1 MDIVPANRRKGERR
15 AEERIPSPT
24 ERRVR
29 DRIPRPTKIVYSLG
43 TAIDMWGIW
52 LYPAVAFA
60 VFNMYLG
67 IQPWL
72 VGLALTLI
80 RVWDAL
86 VDPIVGWLS
95 DNLRSKH
102 GRRRPFILI
111 AGILSGLFLPILF
124 LVSPS
129 WVEIK
134 FLGLSVVFWYMIF
147 STMVYIPIISAFTVP
162 YYSLSAE
169 MTPDYEERTSIMAY
183 RSMAQKVSELG
194 NFYALRFTNL
204 AWFLIPGTAQKNTL
218 RGVQVYTAILGVVMA
233 IFAITIFLKTKERYY
248 DKVVVK
254 VKERISILSG
264 FGETLRNKS
273 FRQMMVMGGAFTLG
287 TSMVGSLGYYAT
299 VFYVSGGDK
308 IVGDNWQFWMGVA
321 FMVGGLLGVPLHA
334 TLAHHIGKRH
344 AAVVAC
350 CIGICGYGGSWF
362 LYTPAIQWL
371 QTISSCLMGMCAASL
386 WMLHSSIGAD
396 IIDDDELNTRER
408 REGSFTAC
416 ASYILK
422 LGNSLGYYVSGLILT
437 WVGFTW
443 KLKVQA
449 PQTILGIRASLA
461 SLPVIGLIVA
471 IIFVLRVP
479 LTKQKVEEIRD
490 RLEERRGTV

>member
-1 MDIVPANRRKGERR
+1 MQEADVVNGKKPL
-15 AEERIPSPT
+15 
-24 ERRVR
+24 R
-29 DRIPRPTKIVYSLG
+29 DRLPILTKASYSLG
-43 TAIDMWGIW
+43 TAVDMWGIW

-60 VFNMYLG
+60 VFNIYLG
-67 IQPWL
+67 VQPWL

-80 RVWDAL
+80 RVWDAI

-95 DNLRSKH
+95 DNLRSRY

-111 AGILSGLFLPILF
+111 AGILSGLMLPILF

-134 FLGLSVVFWYMIF
+134 FLGVTVVFWYMLL

-162 YYSLSAE
+162 YYSLGAE
-169 MTPDYEERTSIMAY
+169 MSPDYEERTSIMAY
-183 RSMAQKVSELG
+183 RSAAQKISELG

-204 AWFLIPGTAQKNTL
+204 AWFLIPGTGQKNTL
-218 RGVQVYTAILGVVMA
+218 LGVRVYTAILGVVMA
-233 IFAITIFLKTKERYY
+233 IFAITIFFRVKERYY
-248 DKVVVK
+248 EKVVVK
-254 VKERISILSG
+254 VKEKISILSG

-273 FRQMMVMGGAFTLG
+273 FRKMMVMGAAFTLG
-287 TSMVGSLGYYAT
+287 TSMVGSLGYYTT
-299 VFYVSGGDK
+299 VFYVAGGDK
-308 IVGDNWQFWMGVA
+308 IIGDNWQFWMGVA
-321 FMVGGLLGVPLHA
+321 FMLGGLIGVPLHA
-334 TLAHHIGKRH
+334 NLSHRIGKRE

-350 CIGICGYGGSWF
+350 LIGICGYGGSWF
-362 LYTPAIQWL
+362 LYTPAIIWL
-371 QTISSCLMGMCAASL
+371 QTIASGLMGMCAASL

-396 IIDDDELNTRER
+396 IIDDDELNTHER

-422 LGNSLGYYVSGLILT
+422 LGNSLGYYFSGLILT

-449 PQTILGIRASLA
+449 PETILGIRASLA
-461 SLPVIGLIVA
+461 SLPIAGLIIA

-479 LTKQKVEEIRD
+479 LTKQRTEEIRR

>member
-1 MDIVPANRRKGERR
+1 
-15 AEERIPSPT
+15 
-24 ERRVR
+24 
-29 DRIPRPTKIVYSLG
+29 
-43 TAIDMWGIW
+43 
-52 LYPAVAFA
+52 
-60 VFNMYLG
+60 MYLG
-67 IQPWL
+67 IEPWL

-80 RVWDAL
+80 RVWDAI
-86 VDPIVGWLS
+86 VDPVVGWLS
-95 DNLRSKH
+95 DNLRSKY

-111 AGILSGLFLPILF
+111 AGILSGLLLPILF
-124 LVSPS
+124 LISPS
-129 WVEIK
+129 WVGIK

-147 STMVYIPIISAFTVP
+147 STMFYIPIISAFTVP
-162 YYSLSAE
+162 YYSLGAE

-204 AWFLIPGTAQKNTL
+204 AWFLIPGTGQKNTL
-218 RGVQVYTAILGVVMA
+218 LGIQVYTAILGVVMA
-233 IFAITIFLKTKERYY
+233 IFAIIIFFKTKERYY

-273 FRQMMVMGGAFTLG
+273 FRQMIIMGGAFTLG

-299 VFYVSGGDK
+299 VFYVSAGDK
-308 IVGDNWQFWMGVA
+308 IIGDNWQFWMGVA
-321 FMVGGLLGVPLHA
+321 FMVGGLIGVPLHA
-334 TLAHHIGKRH
+334 FLAHHIGKRH

-371 QTISSCLMGMCAASL
+371 QTIASGLMGMCAASL

-396 IIDDDELNTRER
+396 IIDDDELNTHER

-422 LGNSLGYYVSGLILT
+422 LGNSLGYYFSGLILT

-449 PQTILGIRASLA
+449 PETILGIRASLA
-461 SLPVIGLIVA
+461 SLPIAGLVVA
-471 IIFVLRVP
+471 IIFVMRVP
-479 LTKQKVEEIRD
+479 LTKQKVEEIR
-490 RLEERRGTV
+490 RKLEERRGQV

>member
-1 MDIVPANRRKGERR
+1 MQEANVASGKK
-15 AEERIPSPT
+15 PL
-24 ERRVR
+24 R
-29 DRIPRPTKIVYSLG
+29 DRLPIPTKMAYGLG
-43 TAIDMWGIW
+43 TAVDMWGLW

-80 RVWDAL
+80 RVWDAI
-86 VDPIVGWLS
+86 VDPLMGWLS
-95 DNLRSKH
+95 DNLRSRH

-111 AGILSGLFLPILF
+111 AGILSGLCLPILF

-129 WVEIK
+129 WVGIK
-134 FLGLSVVFWYMIF
+134 FLGVSVVFWYMIF
-147 STMVYIPIISAFTVP
+147 STMFYIPIISAFTVP
-162 YYSLSAE
+162 YYSLGAE
-169 MTPDYEERTSIMAY
+169 MSPDYEERTSIMSY

-218 RGVQVYTAILGVVMA
+218 RGMQVYTSILGVIMA
-233 IFAITIFLKTKERYY
+233 IFAIIIFFRVKERYY
-248 DKVVVK
+248 EKVVVK
-254 VKERISILSG
+254 GTKKISILSG
-264 FGETLRNKS
+264 LGETLRCTP
-273 FRQMMVMGGAFTLG
+273 FRKMMVVGAAFTLG

-299 VFYVSGGDK
+299 VFYVAGGDK

-321 FMVGGLLGVPLHA
+321 FMLGGLIGVPLHA
-334 TLAHHIGKRH
+334 ALAHRIGKRR
-344 AAVVAC
+344 AVVAAC
-350 CIGICGYGGSWF
+350 CVGICGYGGSWF

-371 QTISSCLMGMCAASL
+371 QTIASGLMGMSAASL

-396 IIDDDELNTRER
+396 IIDHDELNTGKR

-422 LGNSLGYYVSGLILT
+422 LGNSLGYYFSGLILT
-437 WVGFTW
+437 WAGFTW

-449 PQTILGIRASLA
+449 PETIFWIRSCLA
-461 SLPVIGLIVA
+461 SLPVVGLIFA
-471 IIFVLRVP
+471 IIFVLRVKI
-479 LTKQKVEEIRD
+479 TKKRAKENR
-490 RLEERRGTV
+490 RKLEDRRGKV

>member
-1 MDIVPANRRKGERR
+1 
-15 AEERIPSPT
+15 
-24 ERRVR
+24 
-29 DRIPRPTKIVYSLG
+29 
-43 TAIDMWGIW
+43 

-67 IQPWL
+67 IEPWL

-80 RVWDAL
+80 RVWDAI
-86 VDPIVGWLS
+86 VDPVVGWLS
-95 DNLRSKH
+95 DNLRSKY

-111 AGILSGLFLPILF
+111 AGILSGLLLPILF
-124 LVSPS
+124 LISPS
-129 WVEIK
+129 WVGIK

-147 STMVYIPIISAFTVP
+147 STMFYIPIISAFTVP
-162 YYSLSAE
+162 YYSLGAE

-204 AWFLIPGTAQKNTL
+204 AWFLIPGTGQKNTL
-218 RGVQVYTAILGVVMA
+218 LGIQVYTAILGVVMA
-233 IFAITIFLKTKERYY
+233 IFAIIIFFKTKERYY

-273 FRQMMVMGGAFTLG
+273 FRQMIIMGGAFTLG

-299 VFYVSGGDK
+299 VFYVSAGDK
-308 IVGDNWQFWMGVA
+308 IIGDNWQFWMGVA
-321 FMVGGLLGVPLHA
+321 FMVGGLIGVPLHA
-334 TLAHHIGKRH
+334 FLAHHIGKRH

-371 QTISSCLMGMCAASL
+371 QTIASGLMGMCAASL

-396 IIDDDELNTRER
+396 IIDDDELNTHER

-422 LGNSLGYYVSGLILT
+422 LGNSLGYYFSGLILT

-449 PQTILGIRASLA
+449 PETILGIRASLA
-461 SLPVIGLIVA
+461 SLPIAGLVVA
-471 IIFVLRVP
+471 IIFVMRVP
-479 LTKQKVEEIRD
+479 LTKQKVEEIR
-490 RLEERRGTV
+490 RKLEERRGQV

>member
-1 MDIVPANRRKGERR
+1 VQETNVGKENK
-15 AEERIPSPT
+15 T
-24 ERRVR
+24 WR
-29 DRIPRPTKIVYSLG
+29 DHLPIPTKLFYSLG
-43 TAIDMWGIW
+43 TAVDMWGIW

-67 IQPWL
+67 IEPWL

-80 RVWDAL
+80 RVWDAI

-95 DNLRSKH
+95 DNLRSRF

-111 AGILSGLFLPILF
+111 AGILSGLGLPLLF
-124 LVSPS
+124 LISPS

-147 STMVYIPIISAFTVP
+147 STMFYIPIISAFTVP
-162 YYSLSAE
+162 YYSLGAE

-204 AWFLIPGTAQKNTL
+204 AWFLIPGKGQKNTL
-218 RGVQVYTAILGVVMA
+218 LGIQVYTAILGIVMA
-233 IFAITIFLKTKERYY
+233 IFAITIFFRVKERYY
-248 DKVVVK
+248 DKVVVR

-264 FGETLRNKS
+264 FGETLKNKS
-273 FRQMMVMGGAFTLG
+273 FRQMIIMGGAFTLG

-299 VFYVSGGDK
+299 VFYVSAGDK
-308 IVGDNWQFWMGVA
+308 ILGDNWQFWMGVA
-321 FMVGGLLGVPLHA
+321 FMIGGLIGVPLHA

-350 CIGICGYGGSWF
+350 CVGICGYGGSWF
-362 LYTPAIQWL
+362 LYTPAIIWL
-371 QTISSCLMGMCAASL
+371 QTIASGLMGMCAASL

-396 IIDDDELNTRER
+396 IIDDDELNTHER

-449 PQTILGIRASLA
+449 PETIFGIRASLA
-461 SLPVIGLIVA
+461 SLPVVGLIVA

-479 LTKQKVEEIRD
+479 LTKQKVEEIR
-490 RLEERRGTV
+490 RKLEERRGKV

>member
-1 MDIVPANRRKGERR
+1 MQEAKVVNNGKKPL
-15 AEERIPSPT
+15 
-24 ERRVR
+24 R
-29 DRIPRPTKIVYSLG
+29 DRLPIPTKLFYGLG
-43 TAIDMWGIW
+43 TAVDMWGLW

-67 IQPWL
+67 IEPWL

-80 RVWDAL
+80 RVWDAI

-95 DNLRSKH
+95 DNLRSKW

-111 AGILSGLFLPILF
+111 AGILSGLGLPILF
-124 LVSPS
+124 LISPS
-129 WVEIK
+129 WVGIK

-147 STMVYIPIISAFTVP
+147 STMFYIPIISAFTVP
-162 YYSLSAE
+162 YYSLGAE

-183 RSMAQKVSELG
+183 RSMSQKVSELG

-204 AWFLIPGTAQKNTL
+204 AWFLIPGTGQKNTL
-218 RGVQVYTAILGVVMA
+218 LGIQVYTAILGVVMA
-233 IFAITIFLKTKERYY
+233 IFAITIFFKTKERYY

-273 FRQMMVMGGAFTLG
+273 FRQMIIMGGAFTLG

-308 IVGDNWQFWMGVA
+308 IIGDNWQFWMGVA
-321 FMVGGLLGVPLHA
+321 FMVGGLIGVPLHA
-334 TLAHHIGKRH
+334 SLAHHIGKRH
-344 AAVVAC
+344 AAVIAC

-362 LYTPAIQWL
+362 LYTPKIIWL
-371 QTISSCLMGMCAASL
+371 QTIASGLMGMCAASL

-396 IIDDDELNTRER
+396 IIDDDELNTHER

-422 LGNSLGYYVSGLILT
+422 LGNSLGYYFSGLILT

-449 PQTILGIRASLA
+449 PETILGIRASLA
-461 SLPVIGLIVA
+461 SLPVVGLVIA

-479 LTKQKVEEIRD
+479 LTKQKVQEIR
-490 RLEERRGTV
+490 RKLEERRGMV